1 MTAYAIVE
9 RPDRDLLG
17 EGPLWS
23 PRENALYWVDIKAPR
38 INRLDLASG
47 KVRTWQM
54 PEAIGW
60 LIERRDTPGGFVAGL
75 KSGFAALTLD
85 PLMIDRF
92 GDPEAHL
99 PHTRMN
105 DAKAD
110 RQGRI
115 WAGSMD
121 ERADA
126 QPIGALRRLDPNF
139 SWREVDTG
147 YHIANGPTFS
157 PDHSVLY
164 HADSAR
170 QVVYAYD
177 VDQDAGTLA
186 NKRVFVQFQDDMG
199 YPDGMTIDA
208 DGGVWIAAWDGG
220 RISRFTPEGRLD
232 RFIALPAAQITSC
245 AFAGPD
251 LDRLFVTSAAMGRD
265 DEPHAGALFE
275 VDAGVRGLP
284 PGQFGG

>member
-23 PRENALYWVDIKAPR
+23 ARDSALYWVDIKAPR
-38 INRLDLASG
+38 VNRLDLASG
-47 KVRTWQM
+47 EVGAWPM

-60 LIERRDTPGGFVAGL
+60 LIERRAGGFVAGF
-75 KSGFAALTLD
+75 KRGFARLTLD
-85 PLMIDRF
+85 PLVLDLF
-92 GDPEAHL
+92 ADPEAHL
-99 PHTRMN
+99 PDTRMN

-110 RQGRI
+110 GRGRI

-121 ERADA
+121 ERGDA
-126 QPIGALRRLDPNF
+126 QPIGALRRLDPDF
-139 SWREVDTG
+139 TWREVDTG

-157 PDHSVLY
+157 PDERVLY
-164 HADSAR
+164 HADSAQR
-170 QVVYAYD
+170 TVYAYD
-177 VDQDAGTLA
+177 VDQEAGTLA
-186 NKRVFVQFQDDMG
+186 NKRVFVRFEDGWG
-199 YPDGMTIDA
+199 YPDGMTTDA
-208 DGGVWIAAWDGG
+208 EGGVWIAAWDGG
-220 RISRFTPEGRLD
+220 RVNRFTPDGALD
-232 RFIALPAAQITSC
+232 RFIALPASQITSC
-245 AFAGPD
+245 AFAGPE

-265 DEPHAGALFE
+265 DEPHGGALFE